1 MARMLKF
8 LQTIRNNWKKS
19 TFGAVALSYG
29 VSYSK
34 ESYDTQQLM
43 RQYCEDIVKYGDEPC
58 PTTMKPRHVTV
69 ILNPAAKNRKATKL
83 FKDYCEPLL
92 HLAGIA
98 VTIVQTESTSH
109 TRSVV
114 ENLDTPTDAIIVA
127 GGDGTLS
134 DVITGIMR
142 RYKHNLHSVKQCP
155 IGVLPLGE
163 TNTVSCA
170 LNPWRFDDLLEVR
183 EMTEAT
189 MTIIKGNHKFIDIIE
204 VYSLKENPEN
214 ELKPV
219 YAAGTI
225 EWGAWQDAYIQRN
238 KYLLGKTLRKYAT
251 YIFNGYKDN
260 LNWNCNGLLRY
271 TKPCT
276 GCSHCYKNSNIDQ
289 STHTNK
295 RWWHAFVP
303 KKATF
308 TSDMVIDYSK
318 ITNENCGVFYEIPIS
333 TTDLYIKTSTID
345 NAELHNHS
353 SLKIQLGPK
362 DIDYI
367 SFVNEGWRRINGSR
381 TLINSSFEA
390 KDIELYPEKND
401 ERVFYIDNEEFELTA
416 IRMKLLPQCI
426 KIFCSDKKNINTLNR

>member
-69 ILNPAAKNRKATKL
+69 ILNPAAKNRKAKKL
-83 FKDYCEPLL
+83 FKNYCEPLL

-134 DVITGIMR
+134 DVIT
-142 RYKHNLHSVKQCP
+142 
-155 IGVLPLGE
+155 GE

-238 KYLLGKTLRKYAT
+238 KYFLGKTLRKYAT

>member
-69 ILNPAAKNRKATKL
+69 ILNPAAKNRKAKKL
-83 FKDYCEPLL
+83 FKNYCEPLL

-127 GGDGTLS
+127 GGD
-134 DVITGIMR
+134 
-142 RYKHNLHSVKQCP
+142 
-155 IGVLPLGE
+155 GE

-238 KYLLGKTLRKYAT
+238 KYFLGKTLRKYAT

>member
-69 ILNPAAKNRKATKL
+69 ILNPAAKNRKAKKL

-127 GGDGTLS
+127 GGD
-134 DVITGIMR
+134 
-142 RYKHNLHSVKQCP
+142 
-155 IGVLPLGE
+155 GE

-345 NAELHNHS
+345 NAELNNHS